1 MMQKTNRGAFTA
13 ATAAMAGCLL
23 VGCASAPTVSDK
35 SDSSRAALAGD
46 GVSRS
51 PAPSDVRIE
60 AVQRIDSDSGDA
72 VTGIVT
78 VRNVSGAPRTVSLG
92 VTWIALPDAA
102 DGAGSGVSRETLTLA
117 PRESRDVIFRGE
129 PGTRDFKVAMSS
141 TAGK

>member
-1 MMQKTNRGAFTA
+1 MIQKIHRGAFTS
-13 ATAAMAGCLL
+13 TMAAMAGCLL
-23 VGCASAPTVSDK
+23 VGCASAPTVSAN
-35 SDSSRAALAGD
+35 SDSSRTALAGS

>member
-1 MMQKTNRGAFTA
+1 MVSANPDSGRTA
-13 ATAAMAGCLL
+13 L
-23 VGCASAPTVSDK
+23 VG
-35 SDSSRAALAGD
+35 G

-51 PAPSDVRIE
+51 PAQSDVRIE

-141 TAGK
+141 AAGK